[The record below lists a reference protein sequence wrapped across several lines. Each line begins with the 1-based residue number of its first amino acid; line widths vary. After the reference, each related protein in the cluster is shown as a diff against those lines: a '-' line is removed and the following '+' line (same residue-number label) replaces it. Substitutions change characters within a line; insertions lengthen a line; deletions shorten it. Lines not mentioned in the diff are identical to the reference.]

1 MDVHTLGLDQLDS
14 FKTRLSVP
22 CILAMCFWNSEE
34 KGELAASFGLDKAN
48 FVSKLM
54 LLLRN
59 AHVHNPL
66 VVSFDSLNGA
76 TSSRQS
82 KIASRR
88 RRSRSSRILV
98 RSCGSP
104 QRTARTGT
112 IGCGITRR
120 NLVILIREI
129 RTIIRVFVAA
139 SRAGICEVSRYLWL
153 LWEEIV
159 GDTFGRDFGIHA
171 SRAAFLA
178 FKNPTPSAHASTLPC
193 ARQNLKYRTN
203 LI

>member
-34 KGELAASFGLDKAN
+34 KGELAASFGALRLLDKAN

-88 RRSRSSRILV
+88 
-98 RSCGSP
+98 
-104 QRTARTGT
+104 
-112 IGCGITRR
+112 
-120 NLVILIREI
+120 
-129 RTIIRVFVAA
+129 
-139 SRAGICEVSRYLWL
+139 
-153 LWEEIV
+153 
-159 GDTFGRDFGIHA
+159 
-171 SRAAFLA
+171 
-178 FKNPTPSAHASTLPC
+178 
-193 ARQNLKYRTN
+193 
-203 LI
+203 